1 MGSIVAQRIAALRP
15 DIVRELV
22 LIDAAPTAANRPEL
36 SELRAELA
44 KFDDVVPR
52 PFVEAFQR
60 STVYAPISETEIS
73 RYIDESG
80 KVSIGAWW
88 GALSGLL
95 DEPQS
100 DAPPI
105 AVPTLV
111 LWGAH
116 DGIFGIEAQDALAR
130 LLSRHKAIHYDDA
143 GHAPHW
149 ESPARVAQDID
160 TFLRERPVA

>member
-1 MGSIVAQRIAALRP
+1 MQR
-15 DIVRELV
+15 
-22 LIDAAPTAANRPEL
+22 
-36 SELRAELA
+36 
-44 KFDDVVPR
+44 PR
-52 PFVEAFQR
+52 PTQR
-60 STVYAPISETEIS
+60 
-73 RYIDESG
+73 
-80 KVSIGAWW
+80 

-130 LLSRHKAIHYDDA
+130 LLSRHKAIHYDDP

-149 ESPARVAQDID
+149 EFPARVAQDID